1 MEHGSLMYSASI
13 ADLEN
18 ITQWLRGSDDLQ
30 WEDQT
35 ALLAQT
41 ISDLEDMAQPKTR
54 RDKTGSR
61 SAESDLLTPEA
72 TAINAAMLDLIE
84 MSMAM
89 ELGNRKDAI
98 ESGEAALA
106 LLPKRT

>member
-1 MEHGSLMYSASI
+1 MYSANR

-18 ITQWLRGSDDLQ
+18 IIKWLRGNDDLK

-41 ISDLEDMAQPKTR
+41 ISDLEDMARPKTR
-54 RDKTGSR
+54 PDKTGGR
-61 SAESDLLTPEA
+61 SSESDSFSREA
-72 TAINAAMLDLIE
+72 TSINAAMLDLIE

-89 ELGNRKDAI
+89 ELGNREEAI
-98 ESGEAALA
+98 ESGKAALA
-106 LLPKRT
+106 LLPESP

>member
-35 ALLAQT
+35 ALLART
-41 ISDLEDMAQPKTR
+41 ISDLEDMAQTKAR
-54 RDKTGSR
+54 RGKTGSR
-61 SAESDLLTPEA
+61 SAESDFLTSEA

-89 ELGNRKDAI
+89 ELGNRADAI
-98 ESGEAALA
+98 
-106 LLPKRT
+106 